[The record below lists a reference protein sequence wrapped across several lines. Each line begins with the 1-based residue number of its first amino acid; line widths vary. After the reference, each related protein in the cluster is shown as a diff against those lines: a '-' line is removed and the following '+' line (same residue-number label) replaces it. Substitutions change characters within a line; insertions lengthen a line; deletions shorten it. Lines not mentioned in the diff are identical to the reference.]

1 MTITLQGKFVWFELV
16 TRDIKKAQ
24 TFYGE
29 VFGWKVTAF
38 DMPDGAYEM
47 ITAGDNTI
55 GGYVK
60 PDDKSP
66 AHWTSYL
73 SVADVDAALERVTD
87 AGGKVLAPAFDV
99 PTIGRMAKIADP
111 TGATLW
117 LYRGANGDTE
127 GSDKPGTFAWNEL
140 ITQNP
145 DAAVAFYQKVAG
157 LTDKPMDMGP
167 MGTYHVLHA
176 GETPRAGVMK
186 AQDPQQPSAWLP
198 YVNVDKADATVERV
212 TRNGGKVLM
221 PAADIP
227 NVGRFA
233 VFTDPSGAA
242 FAVLQPLPRGA

>member
-38 DMPDGAYEM
+38 DSPDGAYEM
-47 ITAGDNTI
+47 ITAGDTMI

-60 PDDKSP
+60 PEDKSP

-73 SVADVDAALERVTD
+73 SVTDVEAALQRVAD
-87 AGGKVLAPAFDV
+87 AGGKVLVPPFDV
-99 PTIGRMAKIADP
+99 PTIGRMAKIVDP
-111 TGATLW
+111 TGASLW
-117 LYRGANGDTE
+117 LYRGVNDDTE
-127 GSDKPGTFAWNEL
+127 GTERPGTFAWNEL
-140 ITQNP
+140 ITQDP

-157 LTDKPMDMGP
+157 VTDKAMDMGP

-176 GETPRAGVMK
+176 GEIPRAGIMK

-198 YVNVDKADATVERV
+198 YVHVDNADAAVERV
-212 TRNGGKVLM
+212 TRNGGAVLM

-227 NVGRFA
+227 DVGRFA
-233 VFTDPSGAA
+233 VFSDPAGAA
-242 FAVLQPLPRGA
+242 FAVLQAAPRAA